1 MNNLR
6 ITNNEK
12 DLARKANL
20 IEFMNHYCPGR
31 LMQTAV
37 NEWRDSEH
45 KDITIWKSKYD
56 NMYKFKA
63 HKKETQAINS
73 HILGADTI
81 AYVRR
86 FCTDILERKSNSTN
100 TYESAVRLLAEF

>member
-6 ITNNEK
+6 ITNKVK
-12 DLARKANL
+12 DLASKANL
-20 IEFMNHYCPGR
+20 RVVMIHDCPGR
-31 LMQTAV
+31 GLQTGW

-63 HKKETQAINS
+63 HGKETQAINS
-73 HILGADTI
+73 RVLGADTI